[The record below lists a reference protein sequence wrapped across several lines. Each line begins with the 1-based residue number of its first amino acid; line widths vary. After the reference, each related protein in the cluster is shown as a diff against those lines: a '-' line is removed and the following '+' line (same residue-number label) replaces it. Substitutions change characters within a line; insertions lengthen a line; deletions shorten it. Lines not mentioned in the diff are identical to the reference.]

1 MVTHMKT
8 TIDIADAL
16 LDEARTVAEQE
27 RTTLRALIEEG
38 LREALGRRSAQRKP
52 FVLRDGSFHGNGLHP
67 DIRPGDWDQ
76 MLSLIYEG
84 RGG

>member
-8 TIDIADAL
+8 TIEIADAL
-16 LDEARTVAEQE
+16 LDEARATAERE
-27 RTTLRALIEEG
+27 RTTVRAIVEEG
-38 LREALGRRSAQRKP
+38 LRLALARRASGAAP
-52 FVLRDGSFHGNGLHP
+52 FVLEDGSVGGNGLHP

-84 RGG
+84 CDG